1 LQLSG
6 ILLDVKV
13 RSFYSVVVEVDHLT
27 VPVSDYDASKRFY
40 ARALQP
46 LGYEI
51 LMDWP
56 DARRVYLGSPLRPSS
71 FWITVSDAAGALE
84 VALVAEGPD
93 SVDAFHAAALA
104 AGGRSA
110 GEPRVRPEHSRDYY
124 AARVLDPDG
133 NAIEAVYRGEAAT
146 ASLSAAA

>member
-1 LQLSG
+1 
-6 ILLDVKV
+6 
-13 RSFYSVVVEVDHLT
+13 VEIDHLT
-27 VPVSDYDASKRFY
+27 VPVSDYEAAKRFY

-46 LGYEI
+46 LGYGV

-56 DARRVYLGSPLRPSS
+56 DARRVYLGSPRRPSS

-84 VALVAEGPD
+84 VSLLASEPE
-93 SVDAFHAAALA
+93 SVDAFHTAALA

-110 GEPRVRPEHSRDYY
+110 DEPGIRAEHSRDYY

-133 NAIEAVYRGEAAT
+133 NSIEAVYRGR
-146 ASLSAAA
+146 AAAARLPAAA

>member
-1 LQLSG
+1 ME
-6 ILLDVKV
+6 I
-13 RSFYSVVVEVDHLT
+13 DHLT
-27 VPVSDYDASKRFY
+27 VPVTDYETSKRFY
-40 ARALQP
+40 VRALDP
-46 LGYEI
+46 LGYVV
-51 LMDWP
+51 LLDWP

-71 FWITVSDAAGALE
+71 LWITVSDAAGALE

-133 NAIEAVYRGEAAT
+133 NAIEAVYRGEAAA